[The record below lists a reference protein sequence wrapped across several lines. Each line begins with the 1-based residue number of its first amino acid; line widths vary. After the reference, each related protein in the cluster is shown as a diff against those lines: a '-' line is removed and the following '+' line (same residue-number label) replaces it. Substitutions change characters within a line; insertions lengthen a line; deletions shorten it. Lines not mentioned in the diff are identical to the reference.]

1 MRPSEEGGRKT
12 ANVCL
17 KNCRQILKAPREMEK
32 LARTDKVCKVADPT
46 PFADKQQTS
55 IMVVP
60 GVW

>member
-1 MRPSEEGGRKT
+1 M
-12 ANVCL
+12 
-17 KNCRQILKAPREMEK
+17 KAPREMEK

-46 PFADKQQTS
+46 LFADKQQTS